1 MILDE
6 IVTDLAILARS
17 HPELMQIV
25 GVSVKALVAGEN
37 PVAVLERATIMASH
51 KMAVEAAA
59 KLSLHAI
66 ASRK

>member
-6 IVTDLAILARS
+6 IVTDLATLARS

-25 GVSVKALVAGEN
+25 GVAVRALAAGEN

-59 KLSLHAI
+59 KLSLHTI
-66 ASRK
+66 ARK

>member
-1 MILDE
+1 MIPDE
-6 IVTDLAILARS
+6 ILADLANLARS

-25 GVSVKALVAGEN
+25 GVAVKELAAGEN
-37 PVAVLERATIMASH
+37 PVAALERATIMASH

-66 ASRK
+66 ARK